1 MKNKIPTTTFVSPI
15 RKLAKSSD
23 INVLKIKTERNNLGA
38 LKTFL
43 VLLLIAVQ
51 FVVFFVSYLY
61 LIWLFQSFFVISF
74 VFSLITCIYVL
85 STNKNSQSK
94 PIWILFLLLFFGFG
108 YIIYLISDERFF
120 WHKHKKQYNKILQ
133 KSNAHVPTSAI
144 TTKNISVKN
153 DCNYLQSAGNFVS
166 YTNTDTKYFSSGT
179 KLFDSI
185 LKDLKNARQFIF
197 IEYFIISDGV
207 LLERFFN
214 ILKQKVQQGVDV
226 RIIYDDLGSHG
237 TFKRKTKKLIKQS
250 GIKLFA
256 FNKLLPRFNALLNYR
271 DHRKIVVIDG
281 KVAYTGGA
289 NLADEYINEKRTH
302 GYWKDAGIRIEG
314 AGVDGFSLIFLR
326 QWEFVTKQPVEF
338 EKHLNKYTNTNNT
351 SLIVPYADGLE
362 YSDNIGKNTYL
373 NMIANANKKLYI
385 MSPYFIIDDTIKNVL
400 INKAKSG
407 VDIRII
413 LPDIADK
420 KFVYV
425 ISRNN
430 AEKLLQYGIKVYTI
444 KNSFVHSKVMLNE
457 HSAIVGS
464 INMDLRSF
472 YQQFESA
479 VYLNDQQTMAQI
491 EDDFKAVFNTCTQ
504 INEKNLKRNRL
515 SFRIIAGIMNIISP
529 FM

>member
-1 MKNKIPTTTFVSPI
+1 MANKISTPI
-15 RKLAKSSD
+15 LNPIKKLTKNSD

-43 VLLLIAVQ
+43 VVLLIAIQAAVLLM
-51 FVVFFVSYLY
+51 SYLY
-61 LIWLFQSFFVISF
+61 LMWLFQSFVIISF
-74 VFSLITCIYVL
+74 GLSLVTCIYVL

-94 PIWILFLLLFFGFG
+94 PIWILFLLLFFGFS
-108 YIIYLISDERFF
+108 YVIYLISDERFF
-120 WHKHKKQYNKILQ
+120 WHRHKKQYNKILE
-133 KSNAHVPTSAI
+133 KSNKFAPDNKIEKASI
-144 TTKNISVKN
+144 QVKS
-153 DCNYLQSAGNFVS
+153 DCSYLQSAGNFVS

-185 LKDLKNARQFIF
+185 LKDLKNAKQFIF

-207 LLERFFN
+207 LLERFLN
-214 ILKQKVQQGVDV
+214 ILQQKVQQGVDV

-237 TFKRKTKKLIKQS
+237 TFKRKTKQRIKKA

-289 NLADEYINEKRTH
+289 NLADEYVNEKRTH
-302 GYWKDAGIRIEG
+302 GYWKDAGIRLEG

-338 EKHLNKYTNTNNT
+338 DKYLNKYAKTTNTN
-351 SLIVPYADGLE
+351 LVVPYADGLE
-362 YSDNIGKNTYL
+362 YSDNVGKNAYL

-385 MSPYFIIDDTIKNVL
+385 MSPYFIIDDTIKNLL

-407 VDIRII
+407 VDLRII

-479 VYLNDQQTMAQI
+479 LYLNDPTTMAKI
-491 EDDFKAVFNTCTQ
+491 EDDFTAVFNTCTQ
-504 INEKNLKRNRL
+504 ISGKNLKRNRL